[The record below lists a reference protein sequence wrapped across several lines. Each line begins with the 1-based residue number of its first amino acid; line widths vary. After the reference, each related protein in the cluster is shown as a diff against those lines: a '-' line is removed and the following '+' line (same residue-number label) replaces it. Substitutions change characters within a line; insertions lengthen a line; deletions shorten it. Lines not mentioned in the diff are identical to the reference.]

1 MPVAIV
7 TGANTGIGLAAAKE
21 FVAQDF
27 TTVLA
32 CRNRQ
37 KADAARA
44 EILDTHPDADVQ
56 VMSID
61 QASLAHVRRFAD
73 EVTQRWGAVNVLV
86 NNAGASPLRP
96 EITEDG
102 FEMQFGANYLA
113 PFLLTHLLLPRLVV
127 GAAETGDSRVVH
139 LASVAHNIGR
149 MRESTWRGRKPYFT
163 LTAYGQSK
171 MGNLMFNYALARR
184 LPTGVSTFAVHPG
197 SVDSDIWRDTPTP
210 VYWALKPTFV
220 TTDVPGRLISDIA
233 TADEYR
239 GRSGDYLTVQ
249 KPNPVR
255 GYARNTANQE
265 ALYLRSCEL
274 VGIDPL
280 PLTVG

>member
-7 TGANTGIGLAAAKE
+7 TGANTGIGLATAKNFAA
-21 FVAQDF
+21 QGY

-32 CRNRQ
+32 CRNQQ
-37 KADAARA
+37 KADAARMTIID
-44 EILDTHPDADVQ
+44 EYSDADVQ

-73 EVTQRWGAVNVLV
+73 EVAQRFGGVDALV
-86 NNAGASPLRP
+86 NNAGASPLRQ

-113 PFLLTHLLLPRLVV
+113 PFLLTHLLLPALVA
-127 GAAETGDSRVVH
+127 GESGDSRVVH

-184 LPTGVSTFAVHPG
+184 LPPGVSTFAVHPG
-197 SVDSDIWRDTPTP
+197 SVDSDIWRETPKP
-210 VYWALKPTFV
+210 IYWALKPTFV
-220 TTDVPGRLISDIA
+220 TTDVPGRLIADIA
-233 TADEYR
+233 TSDEYR

-274 VGIDPL
+274 VGVEPL
-280 PLTVG
+280 PMTVA